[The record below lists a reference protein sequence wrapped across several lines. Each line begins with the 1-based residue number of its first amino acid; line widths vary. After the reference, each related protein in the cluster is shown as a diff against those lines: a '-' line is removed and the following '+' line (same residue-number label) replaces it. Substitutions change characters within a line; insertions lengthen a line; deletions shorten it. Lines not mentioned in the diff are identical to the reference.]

1 MWRDV
6 GAGVTSKHGKSL
18 MSSVKSGR
26 RTNRMKLVWHDG
38 LDTLSR
44 SMKGVT
50 GRPLSF
56 SVSLCSEKKDV
67 WK

>member
-1 MWRDV
+1 
-6 GAGVTSKHGKSL
+6 
-18 MSSVKSGR
+18 
-26 RTNRMKLVWHDG
+26 MKLVWHDG

-56 SVSLCSEKKDV
+56 SVSLCGKKKTVRNKSFFPLMEKPSTLSQLSP
-67 WK
+67 